1 MNPNDYA
8 AILGSVAA
16 LIVAIGGLA
25 VWREKKA
32 PTPTPGPSKTDDRLQ
47 RMESSI
53 QRIEGKVD
61 ILTDRIPR

>member
-1 MNPNDYA
+1 MNANDYA

-25 VWREKKA
+25 IWREKKD
-32 PTPTPGPSKTDDRLQ
+32 PTQSGPDDRAQ
-47 RMESSI
+47 RIESTL
-53 QRIEGKVD
+53 QRIEGKID

>member
-32 PTPTPGPSKTDDRLQ
+32 PTPPGPSKTDDRLQ